1 MGVFFVTSFPLPYVL
16 SVLRSITKK
25 VILELAGICLILRVY
40 LDHILSVTAIYGLFK
55 YPRGRVGALE
65 LTEVDIVN
73 LASKGMRSEVG

>member
-1 MGVFFVTSFPLPYVL
+1 MTSFPLPYVL
-16 SVLRSITKK
+16 CVSKSITKK
-25 VILELAGICLILRVY
+25 VVVELAGICLILRVY
-40 LDHILSVTAIYGLFK
+40 LDHILSVTTIYDLFK